1 MKISLDRR
9 QVVAGL
15 AGGVVAGRARAQ
27 QAPPATAL
35 IPRKLLFDDPD
46 KTNVQISRDGRRLA
60 WLAPH
65 GGVLNLFVAPI
76 DTIADA
82 RPLTRLSDR
91 RVGSYFWLHNN
102 RSICFTREQG
112 GDENWQMHRVDVESG
127 DVIPLTPGPGVRSY
141 LQQLSVHFPDELLV
155 SHNQRD
161 KRYFDVYRVNAL
173 TGESTLLEANDR
185 FRSIFTDPQ
194 FKVRFGQLS
203 TDDGGSD
210 YLQRNAKG
218 EWELFAR
225 VGVEDAMSTRPIE
238 FSDDGRELYWLDSR
252 GRDKAAVVAQDMAS
266 GALRV
271 LAEDAKADFSALIQ
285 TPVSLLPL
293 AASST
298 YQRQNWRAL
307 DAAFADDF
315 AAIAKLSDGDA
326 LAVQPSNDLRNWLV
340 YVERDAAPGQYFHYD
355 RSSKQGRMLFVN
367 RPALQE
373 APLVQM
379 QPVVVKARDGL
390 DLVCYLSRPRDAL
403 GRTPTPMVLLVH
415 GGPWARDIWAL
426 YSAHQWLANRGYA
439 VLSVNFRG
447 STGFGKAFVNAA
459 NLEWGGRM
467 HDDLIDAVDWA
478 IAQKIADPDKVAI
491 YGASY
496 GGYAALV
503 GATFTPEKF
512 ACAIDVFGISNLNT
526 MMNTIPDYWKPL
538 QTIWKAR
545 MGDYSTEAG
554 RKFLEERSPLNRV
567 DKIVRPLLIAQGA
580 NDVRVKASKSE
591 QIVAAMKDRGLPV
604 TYVYYND
611 EGHGFMRPE
620 NRRSFFA
627 IAEAFLGKHLG
638 GRVEPVGDDF
648 AGSSIEIRTGREFID
663 LK

>member
-15 AGGVVAGRARAQ
+15 AAGVTAGAARAQ
-27 QAPPATAL
+27 TTPPSTAL
-35 IPRKLLFDDPD
+35 IPRKLLFGDFDRS
-46 KTNVQISRDGRRLA
+46 NVQISRDGHRLA
-60 WLAPH
+60 WLAPLN
-65 GGVLNLFVAPI
+65 GVLNIFVAPL
-76 DTIADA
+76 DNVADA
-82 RPLTRLSDR
+82 RPLTRLTDR

-102 RSICFTREQG
+102 RHICFTREQG
-112 GDENWQMHRVDVESG
+112 GDENWQMHRVDVETG
-127 DVIPLTPGPGVRSY
+127 DVIALTPGPGVRSY

-203 TDDGGSD
+203 TDDGGHD
-210 YLQRNAKG
+210 YLQRNSKG
-218 EWELFAR
+218 EWELFSR
-225 VGVEDAMSTRPIE
+225 VDVEDAMSTRPIE
-238 FSDDGRELYWLDSR
+238 FSDDGKELYWLDSR

-266 GALRV
+266 GAMRV
-271 LAEDAKADFSALIQ
+271 LAEDARADFSALLQ
-285 TPVSLLPL
+285 TPVGLWPL

-298 YQRQNWRAL
+298 YQRQSWRVL
-307 DAAFADDF
+307 DQAFADDF

-326 LAVQPSNDLRNWLV
+326 LAVQPSSDLRNWLV

-355 RSSKQGRMLFVN
+355 RAAKKGRMLFVN

-373 APLVQM
+373 APLVPM
-379 QPVVVKARDGL
+379 QPVVVKSRDGL
-390 DLVCYLSRPRDAL
+390 DLVCYLSRPRDVL
-403 GRTPTPMVLLVH
+403 GRTPMVLLVH
-415 GGPWARDIWAL
+415 GGPWSRDIWAL
-426 YSAHQWLANRGYA
+426 YSTHQWLANRGYA

-459 NLEWGGRM
+459 NREWGGKM

-526 MMNTIPDYWKPL
+526 MMNTIPEYWKPL
-538 QTIWKAR
+538 QTVWKAR

-580 NDVRVKASKSE
+580 NDVRVKASESE

-604 TYVYYND
+604 TYVYYSD

-620 NRRSFFA
+620 NRRSFNA
-627 IAEAFLGKHLG
+627 VVEAFLGKHLG

-648 AGSSIEIRTGREFID
+648 TGSSIEIRTGREFID